1 MRLAIISD
9 IHGNLVAL
17 ETVLADIKARGAD
30 TIVNLGDL
38 VTSPLWP
45 RETCELLDTLR
56 LPTVRGN
63 HDRWIVDAPPDKLSP
78 SVLFARES
86 LSEPQRT
93 ALGAL
98 PATLEVAPGI
108 LAVHGTPARDTE
120 DPLEEAVEGR
130 LELVTPAVLELRLL
144 GVTAKLIL
152 CGHSHHQHVA
162 QAHGDRLIVNPGSVG
177 CPRYADD
184 SDRFLAEAGSPHAR
198 YAIATE
204 RAGRWS
210 VELFALDYDW
220 SSVIARAESNGR
232 EDWAEGFLGDPG
244 QDVQQ
249 ISVQVCRTHYAIAST
264 FFFTARWY
272 AVYAEIKWNGQPN
285 RPAVPIQKPGVM
297 ISQKR
302 PLRKSPL

>member
-30 TIVNLGDL
+30 TIVNLGDV

-45 RETCELLDTLR
+45 RETCELLDTLG

-63 HDRWIVDAPPDKLSP
+63 HDRWIVDAPPDKLTP
-78 SVLFARES
+78 SVVFARES
-86 LSEPQRT
+86 LTDAQRT

-98 PATLEVAPGI
+98 PKTLEVAPGVF
-108 LAVHGTPARDTE
+108 AVHGTPASDTE
-120 DPLEEAVEGR
+120 YLLEEAVEGR

-152 CGHSHHQHVA
+152 CGHSHHQHVV
-162 QAHGDRLIVNPGSVG
+162 QAHGERLIVNPGSVG
-177 CPRYADD
+177 CPRYADN
-184 SDRFLAEAGSPHAR
+184 SDRFLAEAGSPHTR

-204 RAGRWS
+204 RGGRWS
-210 VELFALDYDW
+210 VELFVLDYDW
-220 SSVIARAESNGR
+220 TPVIQQAERNDR

-244 QDVQQ
+244 
-249 ISVQVCRTHYAIAST
+249 
-264 FFFTARWY
+264 
-272 AVYAEIKWNGQPN
+272 
-285 RPAVPIQKPGVM
+285 
-297 ISQKR
+297 
-302 PLRKSPL
+302 